1 MVCYVPQHGLEVANI
16 PLRLRIHDTQEWYD
30 QYQEFA
36 VNDLQKFFDK
46 YLRGIDNGW
55 ELTPKVRHS
64 LLGYNCPSIV
74 NRAETSYPPS
84 YVKHSTFF
92 LDCSNGT
99 LQKDEPQPSSSMRY
113 LADSWDDDGAHFS
126 LKFHDYTELIG
137 FSRVKLYMS
146 CSENDDMD
154 VYVILRKLDRD
165 GKALLHINIPL
176 ESLPQ
181 GTTEADVPDVNVF
194 KYVGPGGRLRASHR
208 KIEPDPHLSREQ
220 SLMLAPGDIW
230 HPHDREEKIPPGEV
244 TCLEIAIWPG
254 GMIFQAG
261 ESMRLEIKGHEA
273 TLPEFPAMKQVPKNL
288 NRGYHVIHSG
298 PDYPSMITLPLVFDR
313 KPT

>member
-1 MVCYVPQHGLEVANI
+1 M
-16 PLRLRIHDTQEWYD
+16 
-30 QYQEFA
+30 
-36 VNDLQKFFDK
+36 QKFFDK

-55 ELTPKVRHS
+55 ELRPKVQHS

-74 NRAETSYPPS
+74 NREETTYPPS
-84 YVKHSTFF
+84 YVKHNTFF
-92 LDCSNGT
+92 LDCGNGT
-99 LQKDEPQPSSSMRY
+99 LQKDGPQLSSSMRY

-165 GKALLHINIPL
+165 GNALLHVNIPF

-208 KIEPDPHLSREQ
+208 KIEPDPHLSQEQ
-220 SLMLAPGDIW
+220 SLMLAPGDVW
-230 HPHDREEKIPPGEV
+230 HPHDREEKILPGEV

-261 ESMRLEIKGHEA
+261 ESIRLEIKGHEP
-273 TLPEFPAMKQVPKNL
+273 TLPEFPAMKRVPKNL
-288 NRGYHVIHSG
+288 NRGYHVVHSG
-298 PDYPSMITLPLVFDR
+298 ADYPSAITLPLVFDG